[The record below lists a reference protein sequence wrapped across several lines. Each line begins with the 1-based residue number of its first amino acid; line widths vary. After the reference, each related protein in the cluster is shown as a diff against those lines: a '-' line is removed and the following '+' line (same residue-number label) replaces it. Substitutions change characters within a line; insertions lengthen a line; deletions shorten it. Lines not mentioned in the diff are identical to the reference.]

1 MYRDF
6 IMCKKNKRICFSLST
21 FVLFLALYGEEEVI
35 TAVEISKPVAVISSD
50 SSVPTPEI
58 LPINSIDTQ
67 LEEDDDEDEDAGNL
81 ATDNNESD
89 ADINSFISQNILLS
103 ASEIEGNSDDDD
115 EYDDDDEI

>member
-1 MYRDF
+1 M
-6 IMCKKNKRICFSLST
+6 ST